1 MSLNISQAVRA
12 VLNYLYKMKKD
23 YSYDSVSLDMLR
35 NALYDQR
42 SVLEPAIDL
51 LVGEGLL
58 DFLTKKGEPI
68 YRITDRG
75 VNWILTYLT
84 SIVRDAS

>member
-1 MSLNISQAVRA
+1 MSLNISQTVRV

-51 LVGEGLL
+51 LVEEGLL
-58 DFLTKKGEPI
+58 DSLMKRGEPM
-68 YRITDRG
+68 YRITNKG
-75 VNWILTYLT
+75 INWIFTYLT
-84 SIVRDAS
+84 TIIRSS

>member
-23 YSYDSVSLDMLR
+23 YNYNSVSLDMLR

-42 SVLEPAIDL
+42 SVLESAIDL

-58 DFLTKKGEPI
+58 DFLTKKGEPV

-75 VNWILTYLT
+75 INWILTYLT

>member
-1 MSLNISQAVRA
+1 MSLNISQTVRV

-35 NALYDQR
+35 NALYDHR

-51 LVGEGLL
+51 LIEEGLL
-58 DFLTKKGEPI
+58 DSMMKRGESM
-68 YRITDRG
+68 YRITNKG
-75 VNWILTYLT
+75 INWIFTYLT
-84 SIVRDAS
+84 TIIRSS